1 MSHKKNKKTNVNRND
16 SFRAILTDTLPYEVP
31 FKFSNAGYY
40 FKLCNKSKLKFP
52 FPLDQVNNKSYS
64 IPFNYKI
71 KKNESSSRLL
81 SIIHP
86 IHQLSCAEFYTKF
99 EQVILS
105 LCTNDKYSLRY
116 PSDIGSYFYEKK
128 RLTDEEDVEWGS
140 VDNANNAL
148 SKLVSSS
155 YFSYD
160 KYNFM
165 YKFYESYEFHRF
177 ERKFKKLLRIDI
189 SKCFHHIYT
198 HSLSW
203 AVKGKAFSKN
213 NVSTATFDGS
223 FDKLMQTLNYN
234 ETNGIVI
241 GPEISRVFAEIILQS
256 IDTKVDN
263 LLLDE
268 GLSSGK
274 DYEIKRYIDDY
285 FIFYND
291 EAKAEKIETTLETVL
306 AEFKLYVNESKT
318 IRATRPFI
326 TGETIAKI
334 EVGKLIDHYF
344 SQIINARPDN
354 NYTEENLLKPIW
366 NKSTLSNSFIRD
378 IKSIVKK
385 NNIEFDAIISF
396 SLSIFIKLI
405 KKVLNAVANHK
416 ASVDN
421 KDLDKLK
428 VFILEISFFVYS
440 MSPKARNSYLIC
452 RLINLIKEDLSDN
465 SDDSNVNKAIFDE
478 VVSII
483 QTISNQDHMANVE
496 IFNLAVTTEAFGPS
510 FMFSE
515 KLLMQLFGIDEEIEH
530 LDYFSIICCLDYCG
544 NKRKLKGLKK
554 KVLSYIN
561 NAKFSS
567 IESLEKS
574 SEAFLLISDLLSC
587 PYLSKAE
594 KKAIATSYISEYQV
608 QMGVTKKD
616 QIGNKVAKLITFYD
630 DESDLFYAWRAKA
643 TDLNTL
649 LLRKEL
655 RTAY

>member
-1 MSHKKNKKTNVNRND
+1 MSRKNNKTNVNRND

-31 FKFSNAGYY
+31 LKFSNAGYY
-40 FKLCNKSKLKFP
+40 FKLCNQNDLKFP
-52 FPLDQVNNKSYS
+52 FPLDQAVNSYS

-81 SIIHP
+81 SIVHP

-128 RLTDEEDVEWGS
+128 KLTDEKDIEWGS
-140 VDNANNAL
+140 VDNANTAL

-203 AVKGKAFSKN
+203 AVKGKVFSKN
-213 NVSTATFDGS
+213 NLCYDTFDGS

-256 IDTKVDN
+256 IDSKVDN
-263 LLLDE
+263 ILLGE
-268 GLSSGK
+268 GLKTGK

-291 EAKAEKIETTLETVL
+291 EVKAEKIEKTLETVL

-344 SQIINARPDN
+344 SQIINTQADN
-354 NYTEENLLKPIW
+354 NYTEEDLLKPIW
-366 NKSTLSNSFIRD
+366 NKSALSNSFIRD
-378 IKSIVKK
+378 IKSLVKK
-385 NNIEFDAIISF
+385 NSIEFDAIISF

-405 KKVLNAVANHK
+405 KKVLNAIANHK
-416 ASVDN
+416 ANVDD

-428 VFILEISFFVYS
+428 IFILEISFFIYS

-452 RLINLIKEDLSDN
+452 RLINLIKEDISPN

-483 QTISNQDHMANVE
+483 QTISNQEHMANVE
-496 IFNLAVTTEAFGPS
+496 IFNLAVTTETFGPS

-515 KLLMQLFGIDEEIEH
+515 KLLMQLFGIKEEIEN

-544 NKRKLKGLKK
+544 NKRKLRGLKK
-554 KVLSYIN
+554 KIINYITKC
-561 NAKFSS
+561 KFFS

-574 SEAFLLISDLLSC
+574 SEAFLLVNDLLSC

-594 KKAIATSYISEYQV
+594 KKGVATSYLSAYQV
-608 QMGVTKKD
+608 QIGGV
-616 QIGNKVAKLITFYD
+616 NKSQAGKQAAAIIKFHEG
-630 DESDLFYAWRAKA
+630 ESDWFYAWRAKS
-643 TDLNTL
+643 TDLNVL

>member
-1 MSHKKNKKTNVNRND
+1 MSRNNKTKVNRND
-16 SFRAILTDTLPYEVP
+16 PFRAILTDTLPYEVP
-31 FKFSNAGYY
+31 FKFSNTGYY
-40 FKLCNKSKLKFP
+40 FKLCNDNKLKFP
-52 FPLDQVNNKSYS
+52 FPLDQVNNKTYS

-81 SIIHP
+81 SIVHP
-86 IHQLSCAEFYTKF
+86 VHQLSCAAFYTKF

-105 LCTNDKYSLRY
+105 LCSNNKYSLRY

-128 RLTDEEDVEWGS
+128 RLADENDIEWGG
-140 VDNANNAL
+140 VDSANNAL

-177 ERKFKKLLRIDI
+177 ERKFKKLLKIDI

-203 AVKGKAFSKN
+203 AVKGKAFSKD
-213 NVSTATFDGS
+213 NVSQDTFDGS

-256 IDTKVDN
+256 IDAKVDGV
-263 LLLDE
+263 LLAE
-268 GLSSGK
+268 GLKSGK
-274 DYEIKRYIDDY
+274 DYEIRRYIDDY

-291 EAKAEKIETTLETVL
+291 EAKVGKIESTLEAVL
-306 AEFKLYVNESKT
+306 SEYKLYVNESKT
-318 IRATRPFI
+318 IRVSRPFI

-344 SQIINARPDN
+344 SQIINTRPDN
-354 NYTEENLLKPIW
+354 DYTDEDLLKPIW

-385 NNIEFDAIISF
+385 NSIEFDPIISF

-405 KKVLNAVANHK
+405 KKVLNAIANHK
-416 ASVDN
+416 VNVNN

-428 VFILEISFFVYS
+428 IFILEISFFIYS

-452 RLINLIKEDLSDN
+452 RLINLIKEDISED
-465 SDDSNVNKAIFDE
+465 SDDSYVNKAIFDE
-478 VVSII
+478 VVSIV

-515 KLLMQLFGIDEEIEH
+515 KLLMQLFAIDEEIVN
-530 LDYFSIICCLDYCG
+530 LDYFSIICCLDYCA

-554 KVLSYIN
+554 QILSYIIKE
-561 NAKFSS
+561 KFHS

-574 SEAFLLISDLLSC
+574 SEAFILISDLLSC

-594 KKAIATSYISEYQV
+594 KKAIATSYLSEYQA
-608 QMGVTKKD
+608 QEGVTKKD
-616 QIGNKVAKLITFYD
+616 QTGKKVAALIKFYGGEED
-630 DESDLFYAWRAKA
+630 WFYAWRAKS